1 MAAKRL
7 PRLNGFRLLSVL
19 IGVLLLVSISFTR
32 PTPTSLQP
40 RMRCPPAWITSR
52 NSVPITAA

>member
-7 PRLNGFRLLSVL
+7 PRLNGFWLLSVL
-19 IGVLLLVSISFTR
+19 IGVLLLVSISFY
-32 PTPTSLQP
+32 S